1 MGSSRNT
8 KKRKNV
14 GRKKL
19 GKLDDLNDKESTC
32 NGETEVK
39 KILLT
44 HNDSLEEDFP
54 QNTESYDD
62 DMDQNEENYDYYRDY
77 YGYEEDCEETQS
89 FGMGVEPETL
99 EVLKN
104 IILDL
109 ISDTRKSE
117 MISCDAERYLA
128 SILGICD
135 IEQRKE
141 LMKVRSKNHNP
152 LSLACKLKN
161 VDLVKFLVEH
171 CNANVDGESDDLKGK
186 PLFCAV
192 SNGDEDIVHYLLEC
206 NANVG
211 IDIGKN
217 CNCLMLAMMVFPPEV
232 FPVFGYKH
240 PDDSENQTKSEEL
253 KEAVDMGFCH
263 KVEIVKMLVDK
274 GAVEKCSERQLFD
287 ILTAAFDETK
297 DFYKTSLQFLL
308 DKVPVDFGN
317 VRNVEGLSVF
327 GYEMIHRGSS
337 MSGYLEPYLENINNI
352 NDANLLKFQSAIE
365 NCDSTEEHVDSVLG
379 SFSIDKDSNEIVQ
392 CDKLDEKL
400 DSKYVHPILYLASS
414 GDTMLYHKCLLMSEI
429 PLQVKIE
436 SLEVF
441 GTYCCTSNY
450 FADAVQCWKAADEI
464 RRQKCVRV
472 TRNKMYKTTTND
484 AESMSKW
491 ETEERANEE
500 ARSQFLSSLN
510 PIMPT
515 IIIDLLDTVS
525 NYFSHV
531 TKKTIQL
538 VKHIFNEQVKKG
550 EVPDLTDIST
560 HSSFGW
566 HLGKNQAGKSIDTR
580 LAILLK
586 SAQIH
591 ESVIGYGD
599 FRTFLAYK
607 NLAEE
612 LDKEDRVRQLATF
625 ITYSFPY
632 FIQFLPNEE
641 ILDKKYFCK
650 WFILKL
656 VDIVTNENHRSLL
669 SFETLMSIWKCFFL
683 ECCVTPR
690 SQRKFIEFAS
700 LLVMMK
706 IMNRQKKTFEETKR
720 FSQFM
725 RQVIQADLR
734 NLYGQTILHYAVPT
748 LSDDTIDSWMPYLE
762 YKKSTLTD
770 EFCGSL
776 EMIELLLTF
785 GADPN
790 AFDDEGMTPLHFCY
804 FLMLKVSEEQGTSSP
819 QDIVKALLEGG
830 AHPDCVDHTNQSAI
844 DNSQDS
850 VVPLC
855 PVANRTLQCLA
866 SVSILDN
873 NIGYHEHLPQ
883 HLIQFVKLHQRN
895 GEPTF
900 QNFPDHLF
908 GLSPD

>member
-8 KKRKNV
+8 RKRQKV
-14 GRKKL
+14 GRNKL
-19 GKLDDLNDKESTC
+19 EDLKDKDS
-32 NGETEVK
+32 NGGTEVK
-39 KILLT
+39 TISFT
-44 HNDSLEEDFP
+44 HNDSLEENLS
-54 QNTESYDD
+54 QNTQSYDED
-62 DMDQNEENYDYYRDY
+62 LDQYEENYDYYDSY
-77 YGYEEDCEETQS
+77 YGYEEDCGETQT

-99 EVLKN
+99 EVLKHM
-104 IILDL
+104 ILDL

-141 LMKVRSKNHNP
+141 LMKVRNKNHNP

-161 VDLVKFLVEH
+161 ADLVKFLVEH
-171 CNANVDGESDDLKGK
+171 CDANVDGESDDLKGK

-192 SNGDEDIVHYLLEC
+192 ANGDEDVIHYLLEC
-206 NANVG
+206 NADVG

-240 PDDSENQTKSEEL
+240 PEDSDNQTKLGEEL
-253 KEAVDMGFCH
+253 KEAVDKGICH

-308 DKVPVDFGN
+308 DRVPVDFGN
-317 VRNVEGLSVF
+317 VRNIEGLSVF
-327 GYEMIHRGSS
+327 GFEMIHRGSS
-337 MSGYLEPYLENINNI
+337 ISGYLEPYLENINNV
-352 NDANLLKFQSAIE
+352 NDANLLRFQSAIE
-365 NCDSTEEHVDSVLG
+365 NCDSTEEHVDCVLG
-379 SFSIDKDSNEIVQ
+379 SFSIDKDKNEIVQ
-392 CDKLDEKL
+392 CEKSDEKL
-400 DSKYVHPILYLASS
+400 EAKYVHPILYLASS
-414 GDTMLYHKCLLMSEI
+414 GDTMLYHKCLLMPDI

-491 ETEERANEE
+491 ETEERAREE
-500 ARSQFLSSLN
+500 ARSQFLTSLN

-515 IIIDLLDTVS
+515 LIIDLLDTVS

-531 TKKTIQL
+531 TKKTVQL
-538 VKHIFNEQVKKG
+538 VKHIFNEEVKKG
-550 EVPDLTDIST
+550 EVPDLSDICT

-566 HLGKNQAGKSIDTR
+566 HLGKNQAGKTIDTR

-591 ESVIGYGD
+591 ESLIGYGD

-720 FSQFM
+720 FSKFM

-762 YKKSTLTD
+762 YKKSSLTD
-770 EFCGSL
+770 EFSGSL

-790 AFDDEGMTPLHFCY
+790 ASDDEGMTPLHFCY
-804 FLMLKVSEEQGTSSP
+804 FLMLKVSEEQGTSNP

-830 AHPDCVDHTNQSAI
+830 AHPDCVDQTNQSAI

-873 NIGYHEHLPQ
+873 NIEYHEHLPQ

-895 GEPTF
+895 GEPTY